1 MRKELQDF
9 YNTVSGR
16 KVFIVGGGPS
26 LKDIDIS
33 ILDKRLT
40 VGINVAYKI
49 LKNPT
54 ALYWCDESWAASV
67 YEDISKIACFKFTG
81 KHSAD
86 GFIKDNIKSVGGATV
101 LKRTGDFGIDT
112 DIDHVRGNNS
122 GAHVINLLANMK
134 VSDII
139 LLGFD
144 GRILD
149 NKSHWHSGYGLPMN
163 NSIYSDIFTPSI
175 CSMAMPLKNM
185 GVNVVNLS
193 AKSAISCFNKYDVTE
208 FFNEN

>member
-9 YNTVSGR
+9 YNIVSGR
-16 KVFIVGGGPS
+16 KVFIIGGGPS
-26 LKDIDIS
+26 LKEIDIS
-33 ILDKRLT
+33 LLDNRLT

-54 ALYWCDESWAASV
+54 ALYWCDESWAASE
-67 YEDISKIACFKFTG
+67 YDFLSKINCFKFTG

-86 GFIKDNIKSVGGATV
+86 GFIKDNIKSVAGATV
-101 LKRTGDFGIDT
+101 LKRTGDFGIDP
-112 DIDHVRGNNS
+112 DCDHVRGNNS

-144 GRILD
+144 GKIL
-149 NKSHWHSGYGLPMN
+149 NGKTHWHKGYNLPMN
-163 NSIYSDIFTPSI
+163 NMIYSDMFTPSI
-175 CSMAMPLKNM
+175 CSMATPLKNL
-185 GVNVVNLS
+185 GINIINLS
-193 AKSAISCFNKYDVTE
+193 TESAIDCFNKYNALRYFDG
-208 FFNEN
+208 N